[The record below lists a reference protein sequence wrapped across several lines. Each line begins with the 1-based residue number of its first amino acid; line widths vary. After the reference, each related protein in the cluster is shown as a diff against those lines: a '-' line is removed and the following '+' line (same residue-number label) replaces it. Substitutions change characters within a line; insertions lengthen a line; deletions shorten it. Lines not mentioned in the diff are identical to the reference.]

1 MSVNIEKFLIV
12 GLGNPGYNK
21 TIHNTG
27 AFLLEEHLKSLQLI
41 NKSSYYVNTHMPN
54 IFYYD
59 GGKKDNKYFM
69 NDLGIPIREIVKY
82 NNIKYIFV
90 IFDDIRV
97 NFGKWKILPEKIHR
111 GHNGLKSIFQ
121 ENPNIK
127 IVLISVGVGQK
138 PPLIDLSTYV
148 LSKMS
153 SENVNNILNIKDD
166 IFIYLY
172 GEIQKLS
179 K

>member
-1 MSVNIEKFLIV
+1 MSTNIEKFLII

-21 TIHNTG
+21 TIHNAG
-27 AFLLEEHLKSLQLI
+27 SLILEEHLKSLQLTK
-41 NKSSYYVNTHMPN
+41 KSNYYVNKYMPN

-59 GGKKDNKYFM
+59 GGEKNNKYFM
-69 NDLGIPIREIVKY
+69 NELGIPIKEIIKY

-97 NFGKWKILPEKIHR
+97 DFGKWKIIPDKINR

-121 ENPNIK
+121 ENPNVK
-127 IVLISVGVGQK
+127 IFLISVGVGPK
-138 PPLIDLSTYV
+138 PSMIDLSTYV

-153 SENVNNILNIKDD
+153 SENINNILHIKDD
-166 IFIYLY
+166 IFIYIY
-172 GEIQKLS
+172 NTIKQN
-179 K
+179 

>member
-1 MSVNIEKFLIV
+1 
-12 GLGNPGYNK
+12 
-21 TIHNTG
+21 
-27 AFLLEEHLKSLQLI
+27 
-41 NKSSYYVNTHMPN
+41 MPN

-69 NDLGIPIREIVKY
+69 NDLGIPVKEIVKY

-97 NFGKWKILPEKIHR
+97 DFGKWKIIPDKIHR

-121 ENPNIK
+121 ENPHVK
-127 IVLISVGVGQK
+127 IFLISVGVGPK
-138 PPLIDLSTYV
+138 PPIMDLSTYV

-153 SENVNNILNIKDD
+153 TDNINKIMAIKDD
-166 IFIYLY
+166 ILMYI
-172 GEIQKLS
+172 
-179 K
+179 